1 MAERVI
7 TVEFS
12 ATDLKTVKEVKE
24 KIQKKV
30 DDQKEKI
37 ERQNAAYASS
47 V

>member
-1 MAERVI
+1 L
-7 TVEFS
+7 TV
-12 ATDLKTVKEVKE
+12 AKQE